1 MVRILTQDCDPVVT
15 RKAGL
20 PPAVCAIV
28 DACLKRERDERT
40 SNAGVLARQMEG
52 ALREMRAMRFRALG
66 RRNTDRGSAG
76 PHDSQQRVTDLDG
89 ASTSPKPLTRASWP
103 SQRNLLLAAAGVG
116 AAIGA
121 LALLLILI
129 ILRR

>member
-1 MVRILTQDCDPVVT
+1 
-15 RKAGL
+15 
-20 PPAVCAIV
+20 
-28 DACLKRERDERT
+28 
-40 SNAGVLARQMEG
+40 MEG

-76 PHDSQQRVTDLDG
+76 AHDLQQRATDLEG
-89 ASTSPKPLTRASWP
+89 AGTSLKRRPSTGWL
-103 SQRNLLLAAAGVG
+103 SQRNLLLVAAGVG

-129 ILRR
+129 ILRG